1 MIEKLFVFTKA
12 QISCGVG
19 GIIDYITMILCTELL
34 GIHYTISIVIG
45 GTIGAFINFSI
56 NKSWA
61 FQSKAD
67 SYKYSYRSQLIRFT
81 LVALNSI
88 ALKSAGTYY
97 FTTVHHIDYEFSRII
112 TDLIVSLAINYT
124 LQRKWVF
131 KKERTSLKAE
141 KTYVSGR

>member
-19 GIIDYITMILCTELL
+19 GIVDYI
-34 GIHYTISIVIG
+34 SIAIG
-45 GTIGAFINFSI
+45 GIIGAFINFSI

-67 SYKYSYRSQLIRFT
+67 SYKYSYKSQLIRFS

-131 KKERTSLKAE
+131 KKERTRLKTE
-141 KTYVSGR
+141 KTYASRR